1 MTRITPWLMPKDA
14 TVSSK
19 DPDKTDQLAGQLLFP
34 LEGERKPP
42 KIRATPEAFDLF
54 IVTLKERITNDRP
67 E

>member
-1 MTRITPWLMPKDA
+1 MPRNA
-14 TVSSK
+14 TATSG

-34 LEGERKPP
+34 MKGERKPP
-42 KIRATPEAFDLF
+42 KIRATPEEFDLF

>member
-1 MTRITPWLMPKDA
+1 MPRDA

-34 LEGERKPP
+34 MKGERKPP
-42 KIRATPEAFDLF
+42 RIRATPEEFGLF
-54 IVTLKERITNDRP
+54 IVTLKERIKQNDRP